1 VEQRLESPAD
11 KCRFTPWLNKDTEKD
26 KKMNFAIGNTQAIGW
41 KRFKVGY
48 VAAAAALALAVTAAV
63 GIAFTLDG
71 GSGPSGSS
79 STVQPAPRP
88 RVQPAQTYIYVVGS
102 QEEAIA
108 LESAF
113 NEALALGTTSDLY
126 DVLVVDTPEAEAS
139 LQLAQ
144 KELADARLPGTPSGV
159 TLIDTR

>member
-1 VEQRLESPAD
+1 MSFISSTTFPTTWRRI
-11 KCRFTPWLNKDTEKD
+11 K
-26 KKMNFAIGNTQAIGW
+26 G
-41 KRFKVGY
+41 GY
-48 VAAAAALALAVTAAV
+48 VGLAAGAVLAVTAAV

-71 GSGPSGSS
+71 GSGPSSSS
-79 STVQPAPRP
+79 STVQPAPRV

-108 LESAF
+108 LEMAF

-126 DVLVVDTPEAEAS
+126 KVMVVDTPEAEAR

-144 KELADARLPGTPSGV
+144 KELTDAGLSGNSVGV
-159 TLIDTR
+159 TLVETR